1 VGRTAATSSEANI
14 YRRFQG
20 ALNVNFTPISG
31 VNSAADAAES
41 QNTSTAKSKSELMG
55 KDAFMQLLVAQIRNQ
70 NPLNPADGVEFLT
83 QLAQF
88 SQLEQSMGIREE
100 ITGLRTQVDTIN
112 GALAKIAE
120 ANGSDDTQGEKN
132 V

>member
-1 VGRTAATSSEANI
+1 
-14 YRRFQG
+14 
-20 ALNVNFTPISG
+20 
-31 VNSAADAAES
+31 
-41 QNTSTAKSKSELMG
+41 MG

-120 ANGSDDTQGEKN
+120 ANGAAGTQGEKN